1 LPVTCDRSVV
11 FSRYSTEILLKMA
24 FNTIQLTYIHH
35 IDEVY
40 SKQLDLMKFTSDLR
54 WLSPCIHLSFI
65 IDYQCHHIYVL
76 PNCKFYMFYKV
87 FFYFQLFLRF
97 WLSSVL
103 LPDYLW
109 PLLWLVKTISWI
121 FITNPKSSLI
131 HTGLQRVKAHSR
143 SRLLCCKRQQQWRG
157 LLTFVM
163 KIWRQFLKVRTR
175 KTPRIP

>member
-1 LPVTCDRSVV
+1 
-11 FSRYSTEILLKMA
+11 MA

-54 WLSPCIHLSFI
+54 WWSPCIPISFI
-65 IDYQCHHIYVL
+65 IDYQCHHMYYLIVNYT
-76 PNCKFYMFYKV
+76 CFIKY

-131 HTGLQRVKAHSR
+131 HTRLQRVKAHSR
-143 SRLLCCKRQQQWRG
+143 FRHLCCKRQQQWRG

-175 KTPRIP
+175 KTPRIQ